1 MQHLFESRGFDSLVV
16 ILFAFRFCARR
27 RPLESC
33 SLWVMGVQQ
42 IMWVELF
49 LVLSVL
55 FFLLGLLYVHYILS
69 RVRKACKGFVSG
81 S

>member
-1 MQHLFESRGFDSLVV
+1 
-16 ILFAFRFCARR
+16 
-27 RPLESC
+27 
-33 SLWVMGVQQ
+33 MGIQQ

-49 LVLSVL
+49 LVLLVL